1 MYNSNLSN
9 VLKLL
14 WETNLNYK
22 FIQLHPVCP
31 INGRTMNLQNSEAK
45 FLVECQ
51 AVLSQSAAKWS
62 SSEGFQDKSSPG
74 SKVKMMIKSLG
85 WDEVCC
91 VEAPNYCSWTIY
103 SRTHNYIMDVFL
115 TSWSNCCTSKYL
127 SWNGGNIQL
136 NCTPRDEDFEVLSCP
151 TSPFNT
157 VRWSTQLIFQP
168 HFHFQD
174 ETFRI
179 S

>member
-14 WETNLNYK
+14 WETNVTYD

-31 INGRTMNLQNSEAK
+31 INGRTMNLQDSEAK

-74 SKVKMMIKSLG
+74 SKVTMMIKSLG

-91 VEAPNYCSWTIY
+91 VSFQRDRGTKLQFVNDLLSNAQL
-103 SRTHNYIMDVFL
+103 HNGCF
-115 TSWSNCCTSKYL
+115 
-127 SWNGGNIQL
+127 
-136 NCTPRDEDFEVLSCP
+136 F
-151 TSPFNT
+151 
-157 VRWSTQLIFQP
+157 
-168 HFHFQD
+168 
-174 ETFRI
+174 
-179 S
+179 